1 MNGLQKILVVDNGER
16 DPDGALSAELA
27 GLGYSS
33 VTARVE
39 AAEEVLA
46 ILPSPAAVVLQVP
59 QEAAHPERARFLAL
73 ADRLRTNLRLRG
85 IPVIVLG
92 ERSGASGSILETEL
106 GSRVLV
112 PDGLATCAE
121 RGPS

>member
-33 VTARVE
+33 VTAGVE

-46 ILPSPAAVVLQVP
+46 ILPSPAAVVLQCRKRP
-59 QEAAHPERARFLAL
+59 RIPSAPDFW
-73 ADRLRTNLRLRG
+73 RLPT
-85 IPVIVLG
+85 V
-92 ERSGASGSILETEL
+92 
-106 GSRVLV
+106 
-112 PDGLATCAE
+112 
-121 RGPS
+121 